1 MKIIVYTLFLV
12 FVGPIEALATNTG
25 HEGAHG
31 GFDALS
37 FIFQV
42 INFLLL
48 LLVLYKLA
56 LPKVKDFFTDRS
68 REIERSLKEAEK
80 AKERAE
86 KELREYE
93 KKLSALDKEI
103 EEIRKMV
110 ENEGKAEKERIIKEA
125 KKEAELIKKQ
135 AEIIAE
141 QEIKKAKQE
150 LRREVA
156 RLSLERAEEII
167 KENIDDKDQA
177 RLIKEYIK
185 GIFS

>member
-1 MKIIVYTLFLV
+1 MKIIVYTLLLFLV
-12 FVGPIEALATNTG
+12 GAIEAVATNTG

-31 GFDALS
+31 GFNALP

-42 INFLLL
+42 INFFLL

-56 LPKVKDFFTDRS
+56 LPKTKEFFTDRS
-68 REIERSLKEAEK
+68 REIERSLKEAEE
-80 AKERAE
+80 AKEKAE

-93 KKLSALDKEI
+93 RKLSALDKEI
-103 EEIRKMV
+103 EEIRDMV
-110 ENEGKAEKERIIKEA
+110 EKEGQAEKERIIKEA

-141 QEIKKAKQE
+141 QEVKKAKQE

-156 RLSLERAEEII
+156 RLSLERAEKII

-185 GIFS
+185 GISS